1 MNKSDWWAGVE
12 VLPQETV
19 RCYQSGE
26 SKAGKANSRAVH
38 HTRILSPASCSTI
51 LLDNL
56 NYFCDFKCCVDGG
69 PATLIILIRNSSH
82 WRILSSLQ
90 GIFEKG
96 RALWFPFWSKTTV
109 NNTQK
114 WLPSLLILS
123 RKWDYMYP
131 LVDNPVHLVERVD
144 MGVFVHI
151 FKIYLL
157 LLLQEQNSFLKC
169 ICLFWSRWVFTVVR
183 GSL

>member
-1 MNKSDWWAGVE
+1 
-12 VLPQETV
+12 
-19 RCYQSGE
+19 
-26 SKAGKANSRAVH
+26 
-38 HTRILSPASCSTI
+38 
-51 LLDNL
+51 
-56 NYFCDFKCCVDGG
+56 
-69 PATLIILIRNSSH
+69 
-82 WRILSSLQ
+82 
-90 GIFEKG
+90 
-96 RALWFPFWSKTTV
+96 
-109 NNTQK
+109 
-114 WLPSLLILS
+114 
-123 RKWDYMYP
+123 MYP